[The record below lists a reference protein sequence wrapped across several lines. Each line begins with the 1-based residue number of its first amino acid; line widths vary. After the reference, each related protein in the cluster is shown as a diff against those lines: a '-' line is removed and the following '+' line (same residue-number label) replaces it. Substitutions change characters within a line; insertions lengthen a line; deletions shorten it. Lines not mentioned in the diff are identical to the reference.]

1 MKTSIFS
8 KKPAQ
13 SQNESRDSL
22 KLSESKNLPNT
33 KFIKNSKISTQSP
46 RLYAEWEKQRAILLA
61 LPHKYSDWKSILKE
75 VRVCFERII
84 KAICVRERVY
94 LCIDSRD
101 KSGLKFIQQHC
112 KKQLKSGNLQVFRIL
127 LNDTW
132 VRDFGPISIQQNGCN
147 ENLNFI
153 FNGWGLKF
161 SANFDNQVNTRLHEF
176 GILENLSRQS
186 LVLEGGSIDSN
197 GEGLLLTTTNCL
209 LEPNRNAHLSK
220 AEIEKILCETFG
232 LKKIFWLEHGF
243 LAGDDTDSHIDNLA
257 RFIAPK
263 TIAYVKCEDS
273 KDIHFENLA
282 KMEDELKA
290 LRDESGAPFKL
301 VPLPLP
307 KPQFYKKERL
317 PASYVN
323 FLFVNGALLVPTYN
337 DKKNDKRALEALRA
351 ELPHLEVLGIDCTTL
366 IKWHGSLH
374 CASMQLY

>member
-1 MKTSIFS
+1 MKAFAS
-8 KKPAQ
+8 
-13 SQNESRDSL
+13 
-22 KLSESKNLPNT
+22 SKNP
-33 KFIKNSKISTQSP
+33 TQSP

-61 LPHKYSDWKSILKE
+61 LPHKHSDWKSMLKE
-75 VRVCFERII
+75 ARVCFEHII
-84 KAICVRERVY
+84 KLICARERVY
-94 LCIDSRD
+94 LCIDPRD
-101 KSGLKFIQQHC
+101 KSGLKFIRQHC
-112 KKQLKSGNLQVFRIL
+112 KKQLKSGNLQVFRIP

-132 VRDFGPISIQQNGCN
+132 VRDFGPISITENGLN
-147 ENLNFI
+147 KNLNFT

-161 SANFDNQVNTRLHEF
+161 SANFDNQINTRLHEL
-176 GILENLSRQS
+176 GILENLSKQN

-197 GEGLLLTTTNCL
+197 GQNLLLTTTNCL

-220 AEIEKILCETFG
+220 IEIEKILCETFG
-232 LKKIFWLEHGF
+232 LTKIFWLEHGF

-273 KDIHFENLA
+273 KDMHFEILA
-282 KMEDELKA
+282 KMENELKA
-290 LRDESGAPFKL
+290 LRDENDAPFKL
-301 VPLPLP
+301 VALPLP
-307 KPQFYKKERL
+307 KAQFHKKERL

-323 FLFVNGALLVPTYN
+323 FLFINGALLVPTYN

-351 ELPHLEVLGIDCTTL
+351 ELPHLEVVGIDCSAL